1 MGLFSSIS
9 KAVKKVVKTVAKPV
23 RKVSAAVVGGHLA
36 TMAIARVAPKAI
48 GIKSVAAKRIVNVTQ
63 AAMGAV
69 GAAAVV
75 GPALLQNIG
84 NPMGGTTYAPS
95 SATAPSGIES
105 APSVRNAGGRTNRR
119 KNYPKSRGGGGR
131 CFSYRGRRYC
141 YR

>member
-1 MGLFSSIS
+1 VGLFSSVR

-23 RKVSAAVVGGHLA
+23 RKVSAALVGGHLA
-36 TMAIARVAPKAI
+36 TMAIARVAPKAV
-48 GIKSVAAKRIVNVTQ
+48 GVKSAAALRIVNVTQ

-95 SATAPSGIES
+95 SATAPGGIEGP
-105 APSVRNAGGRTNRR
+105 ASVRTTGGGQARVTNRR
-119 KNYPKSRGGGGR
+119 NVRRTSGR